1 MLHTFVGDD
10 AAQAREQARV
20 PFCNYIRG
28 NIGLLNGLAQS
39 RGQSVDVRAMG
50 ARELDEFVEFLYERF
65 AQSRGP
71 SARRKPASTWAG
83 SRVDR
88 CG

>member
-50 ARELDEFVEFLYERF
+50 ARELDEFVEFL
-65 AQSRGP
+65 
-71 SARRKPASTWAG
+71 
-83 SRVDR
+83 
-88 CG
+88 